1 MLSILDKVIV
11 VINKHW
17 VTEEIKKSSFEDY
30 VDRTQGHLM
39 QHVRRTSLHL
49 CRPGT
54 RRQLRDPAGAVR
66 LPEWSQIWLYFSLFP
81 LPGQG
86 QGAGSA
92 AQARCPQLIGLAE
105 TRFQSQTQRSLA
117 QLSSGLQDN
126 TYTHGCPNPPWGR
139 EGYDH

>member
-17 VTEEIKKSSFEDY
+17 LTKEIKKSSFEDY

-54 RRQLRDPAGAVR
+54 RRQLRDPAGDVR

-86 QGAGSA
+86 QGAGEC
-92 AQARCPQLIGLAE
+92 CPGPVSIAHR
-105 TRFQSQTQRSLA
+105 TRRNSLPIA
-117 QLSSGLQDN
+117 NPEKSG
-126 TYTHGCPNPPWGR
+126 PA
-139 EGYDH
+139 